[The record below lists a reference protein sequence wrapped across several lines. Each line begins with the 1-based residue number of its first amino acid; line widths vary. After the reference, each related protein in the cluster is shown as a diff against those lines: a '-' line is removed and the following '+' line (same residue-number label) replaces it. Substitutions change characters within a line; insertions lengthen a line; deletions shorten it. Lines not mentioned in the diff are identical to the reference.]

1 MYNIRQFKSALYL
14 LVFMGIGG
22 FALATNSAA
31 TFVLGGGAVAINAWL
46 VKTGRFRPMPRLLSN
61 LVTLA
66 GLPWV
71 IVQTRASGFA
81 DEVVWIGQYLVLLQ
95 VVKLFE
101 QRGNRDYAQ
110 LLVLGLLLMVAAAID
125 TASLA
130 FGALLIV
137 YLFLSLYCSLLFH
150 LKVEADQAKSAL
162 AIPDDKL
169 DSATLRQDQ
178 RYMTRSMRQMTALVA
193 GVALVFAVT
202 VFLFFPRGSGD
213 GLLGSRQF
221 RPEQALTGFNTEVSF
236 QQVAKIAQ
244 SNEVVAFVQLWEN
257 DTQINGGQTLLLR
270 GLTLERYHGADAP
283 DSRRWT
289 WTHRQSNNVTLVT
302 THDAVTQLAAPAV
315 GGGDVWRQ
323 KITLRPTGTN
333 ALFAMA
339 GPLSITT
346 RRPYRIDYLPG
357 TGALRTLAPLV
368 EPIDYEVCSSNSLD
382 SPADADTADT
392 SLEDDDSFG
401 ASRID
406 PQVLAFAGRPE
417 VCGQNAAGP
426 LAAQRARFP
435 RHVDPLDEQIASNI
449 QTYLRTHYAYTL
461 DLTDA
466 ASIEGRD
473 PIVAF
478 LYDFKRGHCEYF
490 AGAMTLLC
498 QSLGMQARMVVGFK
512 CNEFSNIGSHYI
524 VRESDAHS
532 WVEVRTASGWKSFDP
547 TSGTAADLATRPRG
561 GLWQDATH
569 VIDYLEYTY
578 ADNVIAYDSDDRTNL
593 IQTAESGM
601 FSAATNSHDAF
612 GKLGTWARSSTALWN
627 FSTTFLGA
635 SVWVMVLILLAA
647 FVGFFWE
654 RWQLRRRA
662 ARMGIKA
669 LPAAEQQRLA
679 RQLAFYDHLTLML
692 GRHHLVRPKHLTP
705 LEFCRSLH
713 FLPSDLYDTIGRLTA
728 LFYRVRFGRAQ
739 LSAGQR
745 RRLDVVLA
753 RLNERLNKSTAAP
766 QE

>member
-22 FALATNSAA
+22 FALATNSPA
-31 TFVLGGGAVAINAWL
+31 TFVLGGGAVAVNAWL
-46 VKTGRFRPMPRLLSN
+46 VKTGRFRPVPRLVSN

-71 IVQTRASGFA
+71 LLQTRASGLA

-130 FGALLIV
+130 FGALLIL

-150 LKVEADQAKSAL
+150 LKVEADLAKAAL
-162 AIPDDKL
+162 AIPEEKL
-169 DSATLRQDQ
+169 DPATLRQDQ
-178 RYMTRSMRQMTALVA
+178 RYMSRSMRQITTLVA
-193 GVALVFAVT
+193 AVALAFAVA
-202 VFLFFPRGSGD
+202 VFLFFPRGSGE
-213 GLLGSRQF
+213 GIFGSRQF

-244 SNEVVAFVQLWEN
+244 SSEVVAFVQLWKN
-257 DTQINGGQTLLLR
+257 DTPVNGGQTLLLR

-289 WTHRQSNNVTLVT
+289 WTHRRTDPVSLLT
-302 THDAVTQLAAPAV
+302 THDAVTQLAAPTV

-339 GPLSITT
+339 GPLSIST
-346 RRPYRIDYLPG
+346 RQPYRIDFLPA
-357 TGALRTLAPLV
+357 TGALRTLSPLV
-368 EPIDYEVCSSNSLD
+368 EPIDYEVCSSDSLD
-382 SPADADTADT
+382 PPPDAGAPDTAA
-392 SLEDDDSFG
+392 EDDGPVFI
-401 ASRID
+401 SRID
-406 PQVLAFAGRPE
+406 PQVLAFASRPE
-417 VCGQNAAGP
+417 VSGRNAAGP

-435 RHVDPLDEQIASNI
+435 RHVDALDEQIASNI
-449 QTYLRTHYAYTL
+449 ESYLRTHYAYTL

-466 ASIEGRD
+466 GSIEGRD

-524 VRESDAHS
+524 VRQSDAHS
-532 WVEVRTASGWKSFDP
+532 WVEVRTAGGWKSFDP
-547 TSGTAADLATRPRG
+547 TSGTAADLATRGKG
-561 GLWQDATH
+561 GLWEDATH
-569 VIDYLEYTY
+569 LVDYLEYTY
-578 ADNVIAYDSDDRTNL
+578 ADNVIAYDNDDRANL
-593 IQTAESGM
+593 IQTAESAMVG
-601 FSAATNSHDAF
+601 AATNSHDAF
-612 GKLGTWARSSTALWN
+612 GKLGTWAFSSAALWN

-647 FVGFFWE
+647 FVGFFGE

-662 ARMGIKA
+662 ARMGINV

-692 GRHHLVRPKHLTP
+692 GRHRLVRPKHLTP
-705 LEFCRSLH
+705 MEFCQSLH
-713 FLPSDLYDTIGRLTA
+713 FLPSDLYDTIHRLTA
-728 LFYRVRFGRAQ
+728 LFYRVRFGRAR
-739 LSAGQR
+739 LSAAQQR
-745 RRLDVVLA
+745 RLETVLSRLGEGLSESAVI
-753 RLNERLNKSTAAP
+753 P
-766 QE
+766 QK